1 MVFVEKSIRAR
12 SRTPLGSLLA
22 TAKSTSKKKKN
33 AGKPAARGVRRL
45 PLVRRRLGVGQAR
58 PAALGGAAARLRRR
72 VGRVELRAP
81 LRRAVGRRPKLALQ
95 FVESLPRAGMHGKH
109 GHYTHP
115 AQTPHPTVPY
125 LLLHLSSLQ
134 PLLRLLEAHITQL
147 ELLLPLARSS
157 LCVGK
162 GGRRIDGRE
171 NSWEKRARV
180 GSLEM
185 VW

>member
-1 MVFVEKSIRAR
+1 MSCFNVIAFLRFVRQVCLCRVDRGGGGGGERCVD
-12 SRTPLGSLLA
+12 
-22 TAKSTSKKKKN
+22 
-33 AGKPAARGVRRL
+33 RGV
-45 PLVRRRLGVGQAR
+45 
-58 PAALGGAAARLRRR
+58 
-72 VGRVELRAP
+72 
-81 LRRAVGRRPKLALQ
+81 RAVGRRPKLALQ

-171 NSWEKRARV
+171 NSWEKGESGIVGDGLVGTCCSSKPAARWRKEASAASRCLFRRSGV
-180 GSLEM
+180 QTSEYLSSFERTQE
-185 VW
+185 